1 MRITLKEIEKRELRK
16 DFPKLSESDIKKLF
30 TLFPKNSEAR
40 RKYADDLNFTYS
52 LRYK

>member
-1 MRITLKEIEKRELRK
+1 MRVTMKELEKRELRK

-30 TLFPKNSEAR
+30 TLFPKSSKDR
-40 RKYADDLNFTYS
+40 RVFADDLNFTYS